1 MTSDCKVLATLASVA
16 LLMGAAGCSLRP
28 ETAVRI
34 EPGLNPVPAVA
45 GEAGGTV
52 TAAADG
58 TAQAGRREGGD
69 HIEAGRSAVESLP
82 PFAGSEPGLTIGG
95 LSLPTGT
102 IRINAE
108 QMELPRFVHYA
119 LGETLGLSYSLD
131 EQVRARQ
138 DAVTLYM
145 TEALSAGEF
154 LDVVR
159 GLLGERG
166 VSLVPR
172 QGVVQVSA
180 ARRDAP
186 LPVGMVRIG
195 RDTPPA
201 VGGRLLQVV
210 PIHHVN
216 PIVMKNMLEQDV
228 LLDASV
234 ELMQQSSNLLLRG
247 DADEV
252 EQAVR
257 YIRLIDRPALAGR
270 RPLLITLEHV
280 GAEALTE
287 DLRRVLVAEG
297 VAVAAESFQQGV
309 LLVPL
314 SGGRQLFAAVP
325 DVAVERHLTALVERL
340 DRPAPRADGGRLYV
354 YTPENRDAGELAE
367 VVGML
372 IERAAADSSPAAT
385 EATTERPAL
394 SRRVVVDKGRNSLL
408 IQTGE
413 AEYHSLL
420 GTLRALDT
428 PPRQIFVEVT
438 IAEVTLDDQ
447 LQFGVEWFLRKQ
459 SGDFTTTLQ
468 TLGGLGVGSAGAVFA
483 IGKASGDLSAVINAL
498 GKDRQVK
505 ILSRPRLMLHD
516 NGTASINVG
525 TEVPVITS
533 EATSADLNL
542 EGSSALLRSVQ
553 YRSTGVG
560 LDISARI
567 LSKNLVSL
575 SVNQRVSEAQANNT
589 STIDSPIILERSLA
603 TEVEVRSGRSVLL
616 GGLMSENESF
626 EESKVPLM
634 GDLPLLGGLFRSQS
648 RGRTRT
654 ELLIQLQPVIVVQ
667 EETGERLLEQLE
679 QSLSKIR

>member
-1 MTSDCKVLATLASVA
+1 M
-16 LLMGAAGCSLRP
+16 
-28 ETAVRI
+28 
-34 EPGLNPVPAVA
+34 
-45 GEAGGTV
+45 
-52 TAAADG
+52 
-58 TAQAGRREGGD
+58 
-69 HIEAGRSAVESLP
+69 
-82 PFAGSEPGLTIGG
+82 
-95 LSLPTGT
+95 
-102 IRINAE
+102 
-108 QMELPRFVHYA
+108 
-119 LGETLGLSYSLD
+119 
-131 EQVRARQ
+131 
-138 DAVTLYM
+138 
-145 TEALSAGEF
+145 
-154 LDVVR
+154 
-159 GLLGERG
+159 
-166 VSLVPR
+166 
-172 QGVVQVSA
+172 
-180 ARRDAP
+180 
-186 LPVGMVRIG
+186 
-195 RDTPPA
+195 
-201 VGGRLLQVV
+201 
-210 PIHHVN
+210 
-216 PIVMKNMLEQDV
+216 
-228 LLDASV
+228 
-234 ELMQQSSNLLLRG
+234 
-247 DADEV
+247 
-252 EQAVR
+252 
-257 YIRLIDRPALAGR
+257 
-270 RPLLITLEHV
+270 
-280 GAEALTE
+280 
-287 DLRRVLVAEG
+287 
-297 VAVAAESFQQGV
+297 
-309 LLVPL
+309 
-314 SGGRQLFAAVP
+314 
-325 DVAVERHLTALVERL
+325 
-340 DRPAPRADGGRLYV
+340 
-354 YTPENRDAGELAE
+354 
-367 VVGML
+367 
-372 IERAAADSSPAAT
+372 
-385 EATTERPAL
+385 
-394 SRRVVVDKGRNSLL
+394 
-408 IQTGE
+408 
-413 AEYHSLL
+413 
-420 GTLRALDT
+420 
-428 PPRQIFVEVT
+428 
-438 IAEVTLDDQ
+438 TLDDQ